1 MIEKS
6 KIKLKKG
13 IAFVLAALQIGLVSS
28 CAKKVSEDD
37 YNKALEAIEKLESEN
52 SARESELEALK
63 EEINK
68 LQGDANTNTPETNV
82 TVNTTGTF
90 NLATAKQIGIP
101 EEIYNLS
108 EVKAIVDELNNVLN
122 SRENVQCEV
131 KAGAVSNQVK
141 FIVNDNEYYS
151 VLYKANEYLYF
162 TMVNPDN
169 TLTYSVSLDNAK
181 TIDYLGYNVEW
192 NVDGKSYTMDST
204 QFYKSYNGVIT
215 SISYNGPDIN
225 NPRNQF
231 SMYVYLEKMQDI
243 YKLKFNDVDQK
254 HDTSKKN
261 LVTIEISKEDYET
274 LKALI
279 DSYKEKGNYGDVI
292 AYCGE
297 SLLQVINKYYMEDE
311 CIEYIPILDG
321 SINVDLTEQEEITN
335 NNKPSK
341 EEQTKPT
348 EPVPTEPKEPT
359 PTEPKPTE
367 PVPTEPK
374 PTEPTPTEPVP
385 TEPEVTEPEITEPE
399 QKPENNNVIVAFN
412 NDNASEIGLSSDDL
426 NNSNIKDAINRLNAY
441 LKKYTEAY
449 GEVHYY
455 NDNVNHVVYY
465 YVNDLSVE
473 EIINNNIAY
482 IGYDNRLYEISL
494 NAPLNDKS
502 YYAQI
507 GLGNGNKETTALSA
521 YTSWNYNGSYY
532 SVDEL
537 LLASNWTQKQI
548 RCENESVVLIACA
561 EKYDQDYALR
571 LSANGSEHDI
581 FVAKEDYDVLINTFN
596 AYAASEENGNVFA
609 YAKDT
614 LVGLIQKYG
623 KEAECADFIELVDI
637 PSMTR

>member
-6 KIKLKKG
+6 KINLKKG

-28 CAKKVSEDD
+28 CAKKVSDDD
-37 YNKALEAIEKLESEN
+37 YSKALEAIEKLESEN
-52 SARESELEALK
+52 SAKDTDINNLESELDALK
-63 EEINK
+63 EEISK
-68 LQGDANTNTPETNV
+68 LQGDNNTNNQETNV
-82 TVNTTGTF
+82 TVNTTGAF
-90 NLATAKQIGIP
+90 NLAVAKQIGIT
-101 EEIYNLS
+101 EDIYNLS
-108 EVKAIVDELNNVLN
+108 EVKTIVDELNTLLS
-122 SRENVQCEV
+122 SRENVKCEV

-162 TMVNPDN
+162 TMVNPNN
-169 TLTYSVSLDNAK
+169 TLTYSVSLNNDK
-181 TIDYLGYNVEW
+181 TINYLGYNVEW
-192 NVDGKSYTMDST
+192 NVDSKSYTMDST
-204 QFYKSYNGVIT
+204 QFYKSYNSVVT

-254 HDTSKKN
+254 HDTSKNN

-274 LKALI
+274 LKALM

-297 SLLQVINKYYMEDE
+297 ALLQVINKYYMEDE

-321 SINVDLTEQEEITN
+321 SINVDLTEQEETTN

-348 EPVPTEPKEPT
+348 TPA

-367 PVPTEPK
+367 P
-374 PTEPTPTEPVP
+374 EPTT
-385 TEPEVTEPEITEPE
+385 PEITEPE
-399 QKPENNNVIVAFN
+399 QKPENNNVIGSFN
-412 NDNASEIGLSSDDL
+412 NENATEIGLSSNDL
-426 NNSNIKDAINRLNAY
+426 TNSNIKDAVNRLNAY
-441 LKKYTEAY
+441 LNSYAEVY

-455 NDNVNHVVYY
+455 NDNVNNVVYY

-473 EIINNNIAY
+473 EIKNNNIAS
-482 IGYDNRLYEISL
+482 IGYGNRLYEVSL
-494 NAPLNDKS
+494 HAPLNDKS

-507 GLGNGNKETTALSA
+507 GLGNGNNETTALSA

-548 RCENESVVLIACA
+548 RCENESVALVACA
-561 EKYDQDYALR
+561 EKYEEDYALR

-581 FVAKEDYDVLINTFN
+581 FIAKEDYDVLVNNFNT
-596 AYAASEENGNVFA
+596 YAASAENGNVFA

-623 KEAECADFIELVDI
+623 KEAECADFIELVNI
-637 PSMTR
+637 PNMTR